1 MLPVMRTKRRINFY
15 YGVLIASGI
24 IIIASGCSGNRQ
36 SKGKESEQQQMI
48 RDGWISL
55 FDGESLSGWEITNFG
70 TEGPVQVS
78 GGNIILGMGD
88 GCTGITW
95 KEEFPEMN
103 YEIQLDAKKISGNDF
118 FCGLTFPVGDS
129 FCSFIVGGW
138 GGPVVGLST
147 IDGYDAS
154 ENETNLLKKFDPDTW
169 YHIRLKVTPEKIEA
183 WIDEE
188 QVINFLTANRKLS
201 IRPEVELSRPFGV
214 CSWMTT
220 AALKNIGLKC
230 EN

>member
-1 MLPVMRTKRRINFY
+1 MRMNNRIRFFCFTLIIL
-15 YGVLIASGI
+15 VLTGI
-24 IIIASGCSGNRQ
+24 LSGCAGRRQ
-36 SKGKESEQQQMI
+36 KNAGEPVQQQKI
-48 RDGWISL
+48 PDGWTSL
-55 FDGESLSGWEITNFG
+55 FDGESLSGWDITNFG

-78 GGNIILGMGD
+78 GGELILGMGD
-88 GCTGITW
+88 GCSGITW
-95 KEEFPEMN
+95 KNDFPVMN

-147 IDGYDAS
+147 IDGLDAS
-154 ENETNLLKKFDPDTW
+154 ENETHLLKKFDPDTW
-169 YHIRLKVTPEKIEA
+169 YHIRLKVTADKIEA

-188 QVINFLTANRKLS
+188 QVVDFITTGRDLS
-201 IRPEVELSRPFGV
+201 IRPEVELSRPLGI

-220 AALKNIGLKC
+220 AALKNIWMKRT
-230 EN
+230 